1 MKVDDDVF
9 VNMFA
14 LMPRLHAIADTD
26 VVTNTSTSSLS
37 SSRMLLLCHIWRH
50 ASVHRDGKWRLGAT
64 HYAFKTLPNYCSGP
78 AYIMTVNFVKAAL
91 RLVPSVPLIPIEDV
105 SYTVK

>member
-9 VNMFA
+9 VNVFA

-26 VVTNTSTSSLS
+26 VVANTSSS
-37 SSRMLLLCHIWRH
+37 SSRMLLLCLIWRH
-50 ASVHRDGKWRLGAT
+50 KPVQRGGKWRVATT
-64 HYAFKTLPNYCSGP
+64 HYALETWPNYCAGP
-78 AYIMTVNFVKAAL
+78 AYIMTVNFVEAAL

-105 SYTVK
+105 SYTQMQ